1 MQIDRFACAAVAQ
14 RTSPCHTA
22 SNQSNTARCH
32 PSAGISKAAGSLELQ
47 DVQEGMD
54 TDEGIRTLSPLT

>member
-1 MQIDRFACAAVAQ
+1 MTDLPALQWHRGQVPATQPAI
-14 RTSPCHTA
+14 
-22 SNQSNTARCH
+22 NQTQQDVT
-32 PSAGISKAAGSLELQ
+32 PSAGIRKAAGSLELQ